1 MSAAG
6 AVKKKPTCTL
16 KEMAWA
22 DPHSAVGVACLAR
35 GNNTRIKVKKLEK
48 IICPKNK
55 SPPAN
60 FSPTVPALLYSSE
73 AEPK

>member
-6 AVKKKPTCTL
+6 AVKKNQLAPLRKWPGL
-16 KEMAWA
+16 LRI
-22 DPHSAVGVACLAR
+22 GVACLAR